1 MASQGVTLGHITRR
15 NASLFPDRLCIACGD
30 EQFTFDQFNRRVN
43 RLANAL
49 AGLGVTREDRVA
61 YLNFNCH
68 RSVEIKFALGKL
80 GAVEV
85 PLNFR
90 LVGEEIVYIVN
101 DAEAKVF
108 LLGAEF
114 RELVESVGS
123 RLETVRHYVAVG
135 GGGGML
141 DWEEF
146 AGAASDREPGVD
158 VDEDDVVIQM
168 YTSGTTGKPKGCML
182 THRNI
187 IEAAYGMNSEW
198 NLTEKDF
205 MVAAQPIFH
214 IATAGIMFATL
225 YAGGSSVIL
234 RSFNPVQFLE
244 FIQKYRATFT
254 GLLPQAARVVLLHPD
269 LKKYDLSSLR
279 FFVTAYEPDLIKKA
293 GELLG
298 CSIMEYY
305 GSTETTANVTFHNH
319 TATGFQKLTSCG
331 RPARNVEVKI
341 VDDDDNELPTGQVG
355 EIVVRG
361 ASNMKGYWK
370 LPGPTAETLRGGWLH
385 TGDMGYLD
393 EDRYL
398 YIKDRK
404 KDMIRT
410 GGENVY
416 CKEVEDVIYTH
427 PAVYEAAVIGVPD
440 ERWGETVKA
449 VVALKEG
456 ASATAG
462 EIIEHCK
469 KYLASYKKPTSVDF
483 VKALPRNSSGK
494 VVKVALRE
502 QYWAGYDRRIN

>member
-1 MASQGVTLGHITRR
+1 MGASITLGHMARR
-15 NASLFPDRLCIACGD
+15 NARLYPDKVGLVCEN
-30 EQFTFDQFNRRVN
+30 EQYTFQQFNQRVN

-49 AGLGVTREDRVA
+49 AGLGVGKEDRVV

-68 RSVEIKFALGKL
+68 RSVETKFALAKL

-101 DAEAKVF
+101 DAQAGVF
-108 LLGAEF
+108 MMGSEF
-114 RELVESVGS
+114 RDLVGS
-123 RLETVRHYVAVG
+123 VRKRLSSVAHFISVG
-135 GGGGML
+135 GGEAML
-141 DWEEF
+141 DWEDF
-146 AGAASDREPGVD
+146 TGSASEREPEVD

-187 IEAAYGMNSEW
+187 IEANYGMTCEW
-198 NLTEKDF
+198 HVGEDDVF
-205 MVAAQPIFH
+205 IAAQPIFH
-214 IATAGIMFATL
+214 IAAAGILFTTVFAGATT
-225 YAGGSSVIL
+225 VIQRKFDSKQL
-234 RSFNPVQFLE
+234 LE
-244 FIQKYRATFT
+244 LIQSHRATFT
-254 GLLPQAARVVLLHPD
+254 GLLPQAARAVLLRPD
-269 LKKYDLSSLR
+269 FKEYDLGSLR

-298 CSIMEYY
+298 CNVMEYY

-319 TATGFQKLTSCG
+319 TRTKYQKLTSCG
-331 RPARNVEVKI
+331 RPARNVDVRI
-341 VDDDDNELPTGQVG
+341 VDDEDNELPSGRVG

-370 LPGPTAETLRGGWLH
+370 LPGPTAGTIRDGWLH
-385 TGDMGYLD
+385 TGDIGYMD
-393 EDRYL
+393 EDGYV

-427 PAVYEAAVIGVPD
+427 PAVYEVAVIGVPD

-456 ASATAG
+456 ASATG
-462 EIIEHCK
+462 EEIIEFCK
-469 KYLASYKKPTSVDF
+469 NHLASYKKPTSVDF
-483 VKALPRNSSGK
+483 VQALPRNSSGK
-494 VVKVALRE
+494 VMKAVLRE
-502 QYWAGYDRRIN
+502 KYWAGRARRIN